1 MLEHY
6 CYWDSAEN
14 TTFEQLPD
22 KFVLKT
28 NNGAGGKD
36 IFVCY
41 DKNTFDLQTVKAKL
55 HKALNKQS
63 DYELQYTKIKPR
75 IICEE
80 LIETENHKA
89 PLDYKFTCIHGESQD
104 IMVGIGR
111 DSKSVKISRRN
122 LDWTPKYCTVKSSQ
136 ADVEPRKPTLLDEM
150 IRVSRILSAD
160 FDFVR
165 VDLYE
170 YKNRVMFG
178 ELTFSPAGGILGTYT
193 DDAIK
198 EYGKIYLQKKQETMR
213 KDENRE

>member
-1 MLEHY
+1 
-6 CYWDSAEN
+6 
-14 TTFEQLPD
+14 
-22 KFVLKT
+22 
-28 NNGAGGKD
+28 
-36 IFVCY
+36 
-41 DKNTFDLQTVKAKL
+41 
-55 HKALNKQS
+55 
-63 DYELQYTKIKPR
+63 
-75 IICEE
+75 
-80 LIETENHKA
+80 
-89 PLDYKFTCIHGESQD
+89 
-104 IMVGIGR
+104 MVGIGR
-111 DSKSVKISRRN
+111 DSNSVKISRRN